1 MAEIGQY
8 RFTGSGCVQSVA
20 VTPKYK
26 SVTMNTTDTA
36 TSTSFQDVAISPAT
50 AFIKDQDYYF
60 KIAIPQDMN
69 YEMNFNIKLIRE
81 DATTSETAYQFLKNV
96 TVSRGGS
103 GMNVYKVVLYGYPVG
118 QKEQT
123 MAAMIPLPYVA
134 GAPGV
139 ENALYYN
146 EQNKRYYLC
155 TGGAN
160 YTQTTDI
167 NELSVSAIWKVEQGK
182 NFGVFELTFRP
193 VQDGFTSILLEMIR
207 TAEDYSIQHTG
218 SAGIEF
224 GRKVDITAI
233 QTTVYSITNLV
244 DNMNVEND
252 LSRIGIW
259 GHSGLVM
266 MINGEEIKIGPS
278 GYYEL
283 DALPI
288 ESIGIVAPDNDF
300 SNNFTIDYAY
310 ERATGISD

>member
-8 RFTGSGCVQSVA
+8 RYTGSGCVQSVA

-26 SVTMNTTDTA
+26 QVTMNSTDTA

-60 KIAIPQDMN
+60 KVAIPQDMN
-69 YEMNFNIKLIRE
+69 YEMNFNIKLIKE
-81 DATTSETAYQFLKNV
+81 DSTTAETAYQFLKNV

-103 GMNVYKVVLYGYPVG
+103 GNNVHRVVLYGYPVG

-123 MAAMIPLPYVA
+123 VAAMVPLPYVP
-134 GAPGV
+134 GAPG
-139 ENALYYN
+139 ETNAIYYN

-155 TGGAN
+155 TGGIN
-160 YTQTTDI
+160 YVMTTDI
-167 NELSVSAIWKVEQGK
+167 NELSVSASWKVEQGK

-193 VQDGFTSILLEMIR
+193 VQDGFTSILLEMVR

-218 SAGIEF
+218 SSGIEF
-224 GRKVDITAI
+224 GRKVDIAAI
-233 QTTVYSITNLV
+233 QTTVYSISNLV
-244 DNMNVEND
+244 NNMSVENE
-252 LSRIGIW
+252 LSRIGVW
-259 GHSGLVM
+259 GHSGLIM

-300 SNNFTIDYAY
+300 TNNFTIDYAY
-310 ERATGISD
+310 ERTQSQAE

>member
-26 SVTMNTTDTA
+26 SVTMNSTDSA

-60 KIAIPQDMN
+60 KVAIPQDMN
-69 YEMNFNIKLIRE
+69 YEMSFNIKLIRE
-81 DATTSETAYQFLKNV
+81 DATTTETAYQFLKNV

-103 GMNVYKVVLYGYPVG
+103 GINVYRVVLYGYPVG

-134 GAPGV
+134 GASGI

-146 EQNKRYYLC
+146 ESNRRYYLC

-160 YTQTTDI
+160 YTPTTDV
-167 NELSVSAIWKVEQGK
+167 NELSVSASWKTEQGK

-193 VQDGFTSILLEMIR
+193 VQDGFTSILLEMVR

-218 SAGIEF
+218 PSGVEF
-224 GRKVDITAI
+224 GRKVDISSI
-233 QTTVYSITNLV
+233 QTTVYTISNLV
-244 DNMNVEND
+244 NLMGVEND
-252 LSRIGIW
+252 LSRIGVW
-259 GHSGLVM
+259 GHSGLTMV
-266 MINGEEIKIGPS
+266 INGEEIKIGPS

-310 ERATGISD
+310 ERATGVSG